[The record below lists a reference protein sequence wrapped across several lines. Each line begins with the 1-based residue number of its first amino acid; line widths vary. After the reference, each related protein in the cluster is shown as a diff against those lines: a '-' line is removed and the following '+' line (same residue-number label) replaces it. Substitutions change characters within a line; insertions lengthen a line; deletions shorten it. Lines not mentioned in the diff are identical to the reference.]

1 MSSPAKLNRPATY
14 DDLLKLPD
22 TIVGEIVDG
31 ELYAS
36 PRPSPKH
43 SLAEGGL
50 TEELRGPF
58 QSGKGGGPG
67 GWWILAEPEIHLGVK
82 SKEDIFVPDLAGW
95 RKLRLPK
102 IPDEPYLTLPPD
114 WICEILSP
122 SNAHLDRVKKVPKYA
137 EYGIPHLWLVDP
149 VGKTLEVFRLEN
161 KKWVLLQSFGGTD
174 KVRAEPF
181 EAMEL
186 DLATVWGD

>member
-1 MSSPAKLNRPATY
+1 MSSPAKLNRPASY
-14 DDLLKLPD
+14 DDILKLPD
-22 TIVGEIVDG
+22 TVIGEIVDG
-31 ELYAS
+31 ELYTS

-58 QSGKGGGPG
+58 QSGKSGGPG
-67 GWWILAEPEIHLGVK
+67 GWWILAEPEIHLEVK

-95 RKLRLPK
+95 RKQRLPK
-102 IPDEPYLTLPPD
+102 IPDEPYLTVSPD

-137 EYGIPHLWLVDP
+137 EHGIPHLWLVDP
-149 VGKTLEVFRLEN
+149 AGKTLEVFRLEN

>member
-1 MSSPAKLNRPATY
+1 MSSPSKTTRLATY
-14 DDLLKLPD
+14 DDILKLPD
-22 TIVGEIVDG
+22 NVVGEIVDG
-31 ELYAS
+31 ELYTS

-58 QSGKGGGPG
+58 QSGKRGGPG
-67 GWWILAEPEIHLGVK
+67 GWWILAEPEIHQGTK
-82 SKEDIFVPDLAGW
+82 PKEDIFVPDLAGW
-95 RKLRLPK
+95 RKQRLPK
-102 IPDEPYLTLPPD
+102 VPDEPFITVLPD
-114 WICEILSP
+114 WVCEILSP

-149 VGKTLEVFRLEN
+149 IGKTLEVLRLEN
-161 KKWVLLQSFGGTD
+161 KKWVLVQSFGGTD

-186 DLATVWGD
+186 DLMTVWGD

>member
-1 MSSPAKLNRPATY
+1 MSSSEKLNRPATY
-14 DDLLKLPD
+14 DDILKLPEGV
-22 TIVGEIVDG
+22 IGEIIDG
-31 ELYAS
+31 ELYTS

-58 QSGKGGGPG
+58 QTGKRGGPG
-67 GWWILAEPEIHLGVK
+67 GWWILAEPEIHLGTK
-82 SKEDIFVPDLAGW
+82 PKEEIFVPDLAAW
-95 RKLRLPK
+95 RKERLPK
-102 IPDEPYLTLPPD
+102 VPDEPYLVLVPD
-114 WICEILSP
+114 WVCEILSP

-137 EYGIPHLWLVDP
+137 EVGVKHLWLVDP
-149 VGKTLEVFRLEN
+149 LGRTLEVFKLEN
-161 KKWVLLQSFGGTD
+161 KKWVLVYSFGGSD

-186 DLATVWGD
+186 DLSTVWGE